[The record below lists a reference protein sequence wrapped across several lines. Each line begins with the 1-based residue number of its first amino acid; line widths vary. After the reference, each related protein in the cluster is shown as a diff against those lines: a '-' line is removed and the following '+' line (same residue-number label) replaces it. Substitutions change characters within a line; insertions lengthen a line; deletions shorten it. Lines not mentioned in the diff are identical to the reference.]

1 MKCTNEKIPY
11 FNSPVYLENKE
22 KIGKV
27 DEIFGPIQDY
37 FISVKVRLFEFFV
50 TSFQLIIFIRDS
62 RTGRAKQVRD
72 IQKFVSSGPVQD
84 FEKFSA
90 LGLRQAGFG
99 PLIPGFY
106 TIRIIF
112 RLIFTRKNIF

>member
-50 TSFQLIIFIRDS
+50 TNFSIHLKYFI
-62 RTGRAKQVRD
+62 
-72 IQKFVSSGPVQD
+72 SSA
-84 FEKFSA
+84 A
-90 LGLRQAGFG
+90 LH
-99 PLIPGFY
+99 
-106 TIRIIF
+106 
-112 RLIFTRKNIF
+112 RLYLKTQRVF

>member
-37 FISVKVRLFEFFV
+37 FISVKVRLFEIFV
-50 TSFQLIIFIRDS
+50 TSFQLIIFIRDP
-62 RTGRAKQVRD
+62 RTGRAK
-72 IQKFVSSGPVQD
+72 
-84 FEKFSA
+84 
-90 LGLRQAGFG
+90 
-99 PLIPGFY
+99 
-106 TIRIIF
+106 
-112 RLIFTRKNIF
+112 